1 MKNKSDAIVTKG
13 IIFAGCSFTWGQ
25 GLYYYSNLSTLKEPP
40 PNCYYPELVDLAH
53 IEFMKSVRYPRLVAN
68 YFNTFEL
75 VQTPNGGSCE
85 SIAEWWDSSFTD
97 GITFNGDKTPRY
109 EYSDIS
115 HLTFQMTHWHR
126 NTCTMNFEG
135 VEYKM
140 SYTEAYRHRIFDKWL
155 TENNLTLEEWEYNGR
170 QANIDNIKN
179 FLQIMESHGV
189 GTTILTWPI
198 DNVEFIKKDSWLNE
212 RFMPIVYKDSVYN
225 SMEDLIIRNNE
236 LKIDTDYENFDTPP
250 RDHHPSLKCHR
261 VMAQNIIRY
270 LERKI

>member
-1 MKNKSDAIVTKG
+1 MKNKSNAKVTKG

-25 GLYYYSNLSTLKEPP
+25 GLYYYSNLPTIKEPP
-40 PNCYYPELVDLAH
+40 PNCYYPELVDLTH
-53 IEFMKSVRYPRLVAN
+53 IEFMKLVRYPRLVAN

-75 VQTPNGGSCE
+75 VQIPNGGSCE

-97 GITFNGDKTPRY
+97 GVTFNGDKTPRY
-109 EYSDIS
+109 NYSDIS

-135 VEYKM
+135 VQYKM
-140 SYTEAYRHRIFDKWL
+140 SYTEAYRHEIFDKWL
-155 TENNLTLEEWEYNGR
+155 TENNLTLEKWEYTGR

-179 FLQIMESHGV
+179 FLQVMESNGV

-198 DNVEFIKKDSWLNE
+198 DNVEFIKKDPWLNE

-225 SMEDLIIRNNE
+225 SMEDLI
-236 LKIDTDYENFDTPP
+236 KHFK
-250 RDHHPSLKCHR
+250 H
-261 VMAQNIIRY
+261 
-270 LERKI
+270 